1 MSTKRPTAKDV
12 IFAKVYAETGDA
24 VKAYKAAYGEER
36 AGKIKYLSST
46 ASQKLKSP
54 VIKSLVEDM
63 QQGMRAQFILL
74 APDALNNLWDLANS
88 AASEKVRLEANR
100 EILYGAGLRPIEEVK
115 LTSSG
120 LFGGATVDDIRSL
133 IKQHIEEQDEEKSDA
148 LPVATESAQSSAA
161 SSEVVN

>member
-36 AGKIKYLSST
+36 ASKIKYLSST

-63 QQGMRAQFILL
+63 QQGMRAQFVLL
-74 APDALNNLWDLANS
+74 APDALNNLWELANS

-120 LFGGATVDDIRSL
+120 LFGGTTVDDIREL
-133 IKQHIEEQDEEKSDA
+133 IRQHIEGQDEEVSDQ
-148 LPVATESAQSSAA
+148 PVAPAELASSST
-161 SSEVVN
+161 SSEVIN